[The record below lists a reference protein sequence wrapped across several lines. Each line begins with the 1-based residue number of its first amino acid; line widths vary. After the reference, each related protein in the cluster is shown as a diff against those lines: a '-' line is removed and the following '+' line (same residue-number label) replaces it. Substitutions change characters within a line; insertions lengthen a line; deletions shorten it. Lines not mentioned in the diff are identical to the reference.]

1 MAQDKNDPKT
11 NRDHDFESAWF
22 SQYSAKNV
30 VDNFAEIKKYAFQAF
45 DKLDTN
51 QNGFIERAEL
61 ELALQ
66 SDSTTEREKSFISF
80 LLNNQ
85 EAIATSYDEEWAEND
100 GISRNDIQA
109 YFALIEGLV

>member
-1 MAQDKNDPKT
+1 MIN
-11 NRDHDFESAWF
+11 NLE
-22 SQYSAKNV
+22 
-30 VDNFAEIKKYAFQAF
+30 EIKKYAFQAF

-51 QNGFIERAEL
+51 HNGFIERIEL
-61 ELALQ
+61 EQALE
-66 SDSTTEREKSFISF
+66 SPSTPEREKSFIAF

-85 EAIATSYDEEWAEND
+85 EAISLAYSEEWAENQ